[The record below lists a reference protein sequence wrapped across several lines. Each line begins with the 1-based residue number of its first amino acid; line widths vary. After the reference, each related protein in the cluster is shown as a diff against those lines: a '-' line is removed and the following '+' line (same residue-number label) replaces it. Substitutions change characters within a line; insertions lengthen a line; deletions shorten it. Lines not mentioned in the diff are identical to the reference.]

1 MRCSKCGY
9 EVNATPYCPNCGN
22 PMTIPVNQN
31 QNIAPGAPVNVPA
44 SQADESKQKTIRIAI
59 ISAAAVLLAIVIA
72 VTSVIIYNS
81 SITAV
86 AAESVIYNDSDDDYC
101 VVIKNSKNKIVSKEI
116 IKPNNKY
123 QLKDLEDGIYFVNMK
138 SLNGKGDTIYFK
150 KIKIVQ
156 DYQSEPVSLE
166 ITKDFEVTDDYEDD
180 DFEDVESSE
189 EAKELDIHSETVEK
203 LVDKIEY
210 AGYIYP
216 TIFSNGSFESD
227 ELSNEMI
234 LAIAFGH
241 LDYSSHKNE
250 NLFATNYDSVTE
262 GKGYSACTDSKNEE
276 EMIKY
281 IFGDS
286 IEYQLTDFDIYSE
299 KDEYANFLGYNTLT
313 YNTVYY
319 KDGKITKYFGEGGGG
334 DVPYIYLCL
343 SSAQQKGDDI
353 SIYVD
358 KAFVDTQYNEN
369 YNNYYFVH
377 NYYKNYENGKFK
389 NKITS
394 LKDTDTYVFADE
406 YGGNEDDIWY
416 EGIYKYPVL
425 SMEKYSDQ
433 MDCCC
438 FTFSKDDDGEYYLT
452 AFEKDAQKPKT
463 EAPTT
468 QTSVDE
474 YDLYQTIIDDYA
486 KKCNDANHS
495 EFTGK
500 CYICSYAYY
509 DIDNNGID
517 ELIFQD
523 GTCEADRVHHVYT
536 VKNNK
541 AVSIGEYGAWHLAL
555 YDDNGKL
562 VGVDGTGG
570 IGNVYSIEIKGD
582 TVKQTVTDTFKDGFP
597 SYPNYIEFTTL
608 E

>member
-22 PMTIPVNQN
+22 PMTMPVNQN

-44 SQADESKQKTIRIAI
+44 SQINESKQKTIRIAI
-59 ISAAAVLLAIVIA
+59 ISAAAVLLAIVVA

-123 QLKDLEDGIYFVNMK
+123 QLKDLEDGIYFVNIK

-156 DYQSEPVSLE
+156 DYEGEPVTLDV
-166 ITKDFEVTDDYEDD
+166 TKDFEVTDDYEDD

-234 LAIAFGH
+234 LAIAFGC
-241 LDYSSHKNE
+241 LDSDFYTYKSKY
-250 NLFATNYDSVTE
+250 FTYDFDAFTDI
-262 GKGYSACTDSKNEE
+262 GYPSYTDSKNEE
-276 EMIKY
+276 KMIKY

-286 IEYQLTDFDIYSE
+286 IEYHLTDFDIYSE
-299 KDEYANFLGYNTLT
+299 NSEYAAFLGYDTLT
-313 YNTVYY
+313 YHTIYF
-319 KDGKITKYFGEGGGG
+319 KDGKFTKYNSEGGGG
-334 DVPYIYLCL
+334 DVPYMYLCL
-343 SSAQQKGDDI
+343 SSAQQNGDDI

-358 KAFVDTQYNEN
+358 KAFVDVEYPNDEANADITHH
-369 YNNYYFVH
+369 F
-377 NYYKNYENGKFK
+377 YKEYENGSYKS
-389 NKITS
+389 KIVS
-394 LKDTDTYVFADE
+394 LDADDTYDFVGDYGSDDE
-406 YGGNEDDIWY
+406 GGWY
-416 EGIYKYPVL
+416 DGIFKYPFTK
-425 SMEKYSDQ
+425 MEKYSDQ

-452 AFEKDAQKPKT
+452 AFEKDAQKPTT
-463 EAPTT
+463 EAQTT